1 MNTKDITYS
10 AKDIMFPET
19 AAPRE
24 YYGRHGFG
32 KCLGLDVWG
41 TDGHVRIS
49 PINTTGR
56 TSACTIEL
64 PRESIPDLIK
74 FLHQIVQPPTTD
86 LE

>member
-1 MNTKDITYS
+1 MDKDITYL
-10 AKDIMFPET
+10 AKDIMFPE
-19 AAPRE
+19 AAARRD

-32 KCLGLDVWG
+32 RCLGLDVWG

-56 TSACTIEL
+56 TTACTIEL
-64 PRESIPDLIK
+64 PRESIPELIW
-74 FLHQIVQPPTTD
+74 FLRQIYQSPNPT